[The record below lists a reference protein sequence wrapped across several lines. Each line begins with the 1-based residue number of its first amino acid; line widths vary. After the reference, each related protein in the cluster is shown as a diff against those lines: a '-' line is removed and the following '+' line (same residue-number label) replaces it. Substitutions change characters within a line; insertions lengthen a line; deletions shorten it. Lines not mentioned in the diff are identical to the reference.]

1 MESTGNTRVNAVYEG
16 NIKDHPK
23 PVRDS
28 PE

>member
-1 MESTGNTRVNAVYEG
+1 MESTGNTKINAIYEG

-23 PVRDS
+23 PTRES